1 MSNYGKWLNLLRELS
16 RVDVRAVLPVL
27 THAVPL
33 EVLVVVGPVLL
44 TIQIVEFFGEINR
57 LLLYIVRLVIFSER
71 PLSVL

>member
-1 MSNYGKWLNLLRELS
+1 
-16 RVDVRAVLPVL
+16 L